1 MKVDF
6 HCHSTASDGTV
17 SPDALAALADGFA
30 AFALTDHDNCG
41 GLAECASA
49 CPEGVRFVAGVE
61 LSIEPGEG
69 FDKFHLLALG
79 FDPSDAGVKSLLRRV
94 LDGRNIRNGR
104 IIENFARIGIDIDP
118 ALIDKYANGE
128 VLARP
133 HFARYLIDH
142 GYASSIKD
150 AFDRFLL
157 PDSPVETRCYSER
170 IRPSQEETFRVIH
183 EAGGLCV
190 MAHPKFWKREWRS
203 AGVDL
208 AAAEKEL
215 FRLKE
220 AGLDGIEA
228 LYQANTPGENVDFIR
243 IAEKVGLLKTA
254 GSDFHGASKPD
265 ISFGMDVTECFIAP
279 FLERCRLWPGSAWL
293 SV

>member
-1 MKVDF
+1 MLVDF
-6 HCHSTASDGTV
+6 HVHSNASDGTEAPSKIV
-17 SPDALAALADGFA
+17 GMADGFT
-30 AFALTDHDNCG
+30 ALAITDHDNCD

-49 CPEGVRFVAGVE
+49 RPDGVRFVTGVE

-79 FDPSDAGVKSLLRRV
+79 FDPSNAEVKSLLRRV
-94 LDGRNIRNGR
+94 LDGRNIRNER
-104 IIENFARIGIDIDP
+104 ILENFARIGIEIDP
-118 ALIDKYANGE
+118 AQINTYANGE

-133 HFARYLIDH
+133 HFARYLIDY

-157 PDSPVETRCYSER
+157 PDSPIETRCYSDR

-190 MAHPKFWKREWRS
+190 MAHPKFWKREWKTS
-203 AGVDL
+203 GVDL

-220 AGLDGIEA
+220 AGLDGLEA

-265 ISFGMDVTECFIAP
+265 ISFGMEVSESFIAP
-279 FLERCRLWPGSAWL
+279 FLERCPFVA
-293 SV
+293 